1 MQARLTHFREILRY
15 VPRFRDRVF
24 VIAVDG
30 AVVEDE
36 NFPNLLLDIAL
47 LRSLSIQVVLVHGA
61 AHQVRKYAALVK
73 MTPSDV
79 DGTGITD
86 RETLQVA
93 ITAANR
99 VTHEILEGLS
109 ANDLRAAYPN
119 AVVAHPKGIIGGVDH
134 LLTGRVERVDA
145 PLLQTLLEHDI
156 IPVVPPVGCDGAGNS
171 YRLNS
176 DSVAVEVAKALR
188 AIKLVYLTTEGGVRG
203 PRGVVRQMTV
213 EEAGAFLKKNRAD
226 LSPGSVTKL
235 GHAVRAGMEGVER
248 IHIIDGREQE
258 GLLGEVFSNEGIGT
272 LVYANEYQSIRPA
285 QKKDIRAV
293 FNLIQQGVRS
303 EELVKRTRMDLEK
316 QIADFFVFE
325 VDRNPV
331 ACAALISY
339 PDENKAELASVY
351 VDDRYANQ
359 GIGVKLI
366 HYAEN
371 QARARGFRE
380 LFCLS
385 TQAINY
391 FVQKGGFRLGTPDDL
406 PQTRRER
413 YEQNGRRSQ
422 VLVKSLTDLSKLI
435 GG

>member
-1 MQARLTHFREILRY
+1 MHPRLTHFREILRY

-47 LRSLSIQVVLVHGA
+47 LRSLSIRVVLVHGA
-61 AHQVRKYAALVK
+61 AFQIRRYADMVRI
-73 MTPSDV
+73 TPSDV

-99 VTHEILEGLS
+99 VTHEILEGLL
-109 ANDLRAAYPN
+109 ANDLRATCPN
-119 AVVAHPKGIIGGVDH
+119 AIVAHPKGIRGGVDH
-134 LLTGRVERVDA
+134 LFTGRVERVDTVF
-145 PLLQTLLEHDI
+145 LHTLIEHDI
-156 IPVVPPVGCDGAGNS
+156 IPVVPPLGCDGAGNS

-188 AIKLVYLTTEGGVRG
+188 AVKLIFLSTEGGVRG

-213 EEAGAFLKKNRAD
+213 EEATVFLKKHRPD
-226 LSPGSVTKL
+226 LTPEGVTKL
-235 GHAVRAGMEGVER
+235 THAIKAGEEGVER

-285 QKKDIRAV
+285 QRKDLRAL
-293 FNLIQQGVRS
+293 FNLIQQGMKAD
-303 EELVKRTRMDLEK
+303 ELAKRTRTELEK
-316 QIADFFVFE
+316 TIGDYFVFE

-331 ACAALISY
+331 ACAALHVY
-339 PDENKAELASVY
+339 AEANKAEIASLF
-351 VDDRYANQ
+351 VDGHSINQ
-359 GIGVKLI
+359 GIGAKLI

-371 QARARGFRE
+371 QARSRGIAE

-385 TQAINY
+385 TQAGNY
-391 FVQKGGFRLGTPDDL
+391 FVQKGGFHEGSPDDL
-406 PQTRRER
+406 PPARREK
-413 YEQNGRRSQ
+413 YDQQGRKSK
-422 VLVKSLTDLSKLI
+422 VFVKTLATDPAK
-435 GG
+435 G